1 LGLQVALRIILA
13 IIFGAL
19 GNLVAHSNVPP
30 NAPFSLPWYTI
41 IIATVVFA
49 AIGAFLPDIFS
60 ALAKIGITRLAEAIT
75 SKVVDQV
82 GKTRNPF
89 HKKNNQKLKGE
100 INGVLNPLILDTS
113 AIIDGRF
120 AEVCQTGFVFGTLLV
135 IPSVLG
141 ELQHIADSAD
151 DLKRKKGRRGLEILS
166 HLKKIK
172 YVKVKVLKNDPLG
185 KDVDNRLVGLAKNVK
200 GRIVTTDYNLNK
212 VASVSGVKVLNVNE
226 LANVV
231 KTPLVPGEELQ
242 VEIVQP
248 GKEKHQGVGYLSD
261 GTMIVVEEGEEYLGK
276 SIKVKVSR
284 IIQTVAGRMIFVKV
298 KDKQ

>member
-41 IIATVVFA
+41 IVATVIFA
-49 AIGAFLPDIFS
+49 AIGAFLPDIVS
-60 ALAKIGITRLAEAIT
+60 ALAKIGIARLAEAIT

-82 GKTRNPF
+82 GKTRNSF
-89 HKKNNQKLKGE
+89 HRKNNGKVKGE
-100 INGVLNPLILDTS
+100 INGVVNPLVLDTS

-120 AEVCQTGFVFGTLLV
+120 TEVCQTGFVFGTILV

-141 ELQHIADSAD
+141 ELQHIADSSD

-166 HLKKIK
+166 HLKKNK
-172 YVKVKVLKNDPLG
+172 YVKVKVLKNDPSG
-185 KDVDNRLVGLAKNVK
+185 RDVDNRLVNLAKSVK
-200 GRIVTTDYNLNK
+200 GKVVTTDYNLNK
-212 VASVSGVKVLNVNE
+212 VASVSNVKVLNVNE

-231 KTPLVPGEELQ
+231 KTPLVPGEEIQ
-242 VEIVQP
+242 VEVIQP
-248 GKEKHQGVGYLSD
+248 GKEKNQGVGYLSD

-276 SIKVKVSR
+276 SVKVKVSR

-298 KDKQ
+298 K